1 MISQFYIIWSEII
14 FLLGP
19 YLLLQSGGNRW
30 LVGEPREG
38 VPFTIFDPIGESVV
52 LKSTQIIIWIE
63 DNFVNRNVEFDT
75 EDADQA
81 SIDFNGNHGVSGTC
95 LASLNGSQYLI
106 GGENTNRV
114 SYLRRFFE
122 VYIKY

>member
-1 MISQFYIIWSEII
+1 M
-14 FLLGP
+14 
-19 YLLLQSGGNRW
+19 LQSGGNRW

-75 EDADQA
+75 EDSDQA

-114 SYLRRFFE
+114 SYLRRFFRSLYQ
-122 VYIKY
+122 VLR